1 MKQYKPFTYKGYLVI
16 IEQQANGSVLAVA
29 TDLDDTRARIKKVY
43 YDYQISYIKAEM
55 KLWIN
60 DAVKKTEALISIDC
74 SQCEAKEGDEDSFS
88 NLGV

>member
-29 TDLDDTRARIKKVY
+29 TDLDDARARIKKVY
-43 YDYQISYIKAEM
+43 YDYRLDYIKAEM

-60 DAVKKTEALISIDC
+60 DAIKHTEAT
-74 SQCEAKEGDEDSFS
+74 
-88 NLGV
+88 V